1 MPERGSE
8 RRSPRLPAFC
18 RSQPGLQ
25 PSLPPQHTSLGTG
38 LQIHSNPATHTH
50 TQRAPATCH
59 RRQDTSNPHSDRLSP
74 CVNSCTISTA
84 SLVTTLTESEW
95 ISVSLSAGQAGKQ
108 TSLRKFHFV
117 TFVWGRNR
125 NQFFKPSCLDCHRQ
139 HVSAL
144 LLALASSPR
153 PGAGVRQC

>member
-1 MPERGSE
+1 MTRCPVQPNACLPAPGGGSVPERGSE

-18 RSQPGLQ
+18 CSQPGLQ

-95 ISVSLSAGQAGKQ
+95 ILSEDLCQPVSGTSWKTNVFKEVSLCDFCMGEKSEPV
-108 TSLRKFHFV
+108 L
-117 TFVWGRNR
+117 
-125 NQFFKPSCLDCHRQ
+125 
-139 HVSAL
+139 
-144 LLALASSPR
+144 
-153 PGAGVRQC
+153 